1 MIGRFISWITNEVI
15 VKNLANNRNFQKFAV
30 RIDSTIQKNKKML
43 QEGFSKENLDMV
55 KDRLG
60 KNRSSCPANLNHFR
74 IMSSKRKEPT
84 QKSPVKPKKG
94 RVSLEPSPAPKST
107 AAEQR
112 ARAKAWAE
120 EQGTKSAVKSAKVV
134 VPAEEPVEEEEEV
147 RPVSRRAKKVEVEVK
162 VEKAKTPAKSAPAP
176 RASARKVPAPRTT
189 ADILS
194 GVPAPGAFAAE

>member
-1 MIGRFISWITNEVI
+1 
-15 VKNLANNRNFQKFAV
+15 
-30 RIDSTIQKNKKML
+30 
-43 QEGFSKENLDMV
+43 
-55 KDRLG
+55 
-60 KNRSSCPANLNHFR
+60 
-74 IMSSKRKEPT
+74 MSSKRKEPT

-94 RVSLEPSPAPKST
+94 RVSLEPFPAPAST

-120 EQGTKSAVKSAKVV
+120 EQGTKSAVKAVKKV
-134 VPAEEPVEEEEEV
+134 EEMPVEEEEEV
-147 RPVSRRAKKVEVEVK
+147 VRPVSRQAKKVEEVK
-162 VEKAKTPAKSAPAP
+162 VEKAKMTPAKSAPAP